1 MGKINQGILGGI
13 SGKVGPVVGG
23 SWKGINYVRSMPT
36 SVSNPNTV
44 PQQNQ
49 RAKFKGAVSM
59 GQALLGAIIQIFW
72 NPIASGMSGFNRF
85 LSKNVDFFSN
95 AGILDYPNALPLSGT
110 LLPAPILSLVADAS
124 LNTIV
129 AGFGDNGGVGNAL
142 STDTMVLI
150 VYNASQGYW
159 KSITAGYIRSSGTIS
174 LPDGQMLVNDAIH
187 AYLCVYRTGNYG
199 LASIPEYLP
208 TNVIP

>member
-59 GQALLGAIIQIFW
+59 AQALLGAIVQVFW

-85 LSKNVDFFSN
+85 LSKNVDFFSA
-95 AGILDYPNALPLSGT
+95 AGVLDYPNALPMTGT
-110 LLPAPILSLVADAS
+110 LLPAPITSLVADAS
-124 LNTIV
+124 LNTVV
-129 AGFGDNGGVGNAL
+129 AGYTNNGGVGNAL
-142 STDTMVLI
+142 GTDTMALI
-150 VYNASQGYW
+150 VYNETQEYW
-159 KSITAGYIRSSGTIS
+159 KSVTTGSLRSTGTVS
-174 LPDGQMLVNDAIH
+174 LADDLMQIGDIVH
-187 AYLCVYRTGNYG
+187 GYLCVYRTGNFS
-199 LASIPEYLP
+199 LASIPAYLT
-208 TNVIP
+208 TNVVP